1 MIKFSVSD
9 SSYLIIKFQVRKKS
23 VLYAYKEAKMK
34 FVKLL
39 RPASAVMDR
48 LRISHKFGLIFFI
61 VLVPML
67 ILSFVIVQEKNS
79 RI

>member
-1 MIKFSVSD
+1 
-9 SSYLIIKFQVRKKS
+9 
-23 VLYAYKEAKMK
+23 MK